1 MTCPSPLHI
10 DKELVLFGA
19 SGDLAKEKLYPA
31 LFDLFLRDEGVH
43 VTGCGRTTFSNEEFR
58 KLVSDSVAAK
68 RPRAKRSDIN
78 TFVSCFRYVA
88 ADYNAQGMKVLA
100 DTLRGIP
107 KKSLFFYLAIPSEY
121 GLIKNIIEG
130 LAENDLSAKSSS
142 LALEKPFG
150 SDAVSA
156 KRLNML
162 IARHF
167 DESQIYRL
175 DHYLAKDM
183 VRDLLALRFAN
194 PIFDPI
200 WNNRYIREIHVT
212 IDENEGIRKRGQYY
226 ERSGAIRDMLQN
238 HALQL
243 LAFTTMDQP
252 ANLKPESIHREKIK
266 IFRKLRLFGNDKLEN
281 ISIGQYDGYQREQFV
296 APDSLIETK
305 GSLRLEVD
313 TPKWKGVP
321 MTISTGKKMP
331 KRTTDI
337 TVVFRKPAHS
347 LWEASGCSL
356 AENRIR
362 INIQPDNDIRLRL
375 NSEFSTEKK
384 CAFPADLRFGFAD
397 NLELFKEPYENAL
410 HDFFA
415 KDQGTFLNA
424 EEILLSWKLI
434 DQTLAVIDPVRKKI
448 LEKY

>member
-1 MTCPSPLHI
+1 MTCPSPTHI

-31 LFDLFLRDEGVH
+31 LFDLFMRDEGVR
-43 VTGCGRTTFSNEEFR
+43 VTGCGRTMFTDDEFR
-58 KLVSDSVAAK
+58 TIVADAVAIK
-68 RPRAKRSDIN
+68 RPRVDRSDIK

-88 ADYNAQGMKVLA
+88 CEYNVPGMKLLA
-100 DTLRGIP
+100 DAIRSS
-107 KKSLFFYLAIPSEY
+107 KAKSVFFYLAIPSEF
-121 GLIKNIIEG
+121 GLIRNIVEG
-130 LAENDLSAKSSS
+130 LAANRLATKSSS

-150 SDAVSA
+150 SDLASA
-156 KRLNML
+156 KRLNAL
-162 IARHF
+162 LARHF

-200 WNNRYIREIHVT
+200 WNNRYIREIR
-212 IDENEGIRKRGQYY
+212 IDIHESEGIRKRGQYY

-243 LAFTTMDQP
+243 LAFTMMDQP
-252 ANLKPESIHREKIK
+252 KNLKPESIHREKIRL
-266 IFRKLRLFGNDKLEN
+266 FRKLRLFGNDKLEN
-281 ISIGQYDGYQREQFV
+281 VALGQYDGYRNEPFV
-296 APDSLIETK
+296 EPDSLVETK
-305 GSLRLEVD
+305 ASIRLEID
-313 TPKWKGVP
+313 TPRWRGVP
-321 MTISTGKKMP
+321 IVIETGKKMP

-337 TVVFRKPAHS
+337 VVTFRKPEHT

-356 AENRIR
+356 AENRIT
-362 INIQPDNDIRLRL
+362 INIQPQNDIRLRL
-375 NSEFSTEKK
+375 NSEFSTDKK
-384 CAFPADLRFGFAD
+384 CAFPTDLHFGFAD

-415 KDQGTFLNA
+415 EDQGTFLNA
-424 EEILLSWKLI
+424 EEIHLSWKFI
-434 DQTLAVIDPVRKKI
+434 DQVRAIIGPVREKI
-448 LEKY
+448 LKKY